1 MIMKKLTIIIMI
13 LASILACNKNEEEFN
28 PKTIKQIS
36 DLYPPYLRPLSEL
49 RLALSKTVANGL
61 NDSKFREYIQKT
73 SKANTTRGFNE
84 ILLEVHKKDIVKD
97 NLSLEDFL
105 KTHVPSDAK
114 ETFGDSLFYF
124 LYRDDPCV
132 VIKIPDI
139 FYDYNWDIHKI
150 IPMVYAGV
158 PSEVLNPPYY
168 AFHASGYQ
176 EEFIDTWNPTHFY
189 ITVKLSEDYSL
200 YDINTWDNEKNI
212 SLYEVLPQAF
222 EGGCWEIL
230 EEKIAKSGIDY
241 SNDPKRKYIHR
252 FKAFEIWREHCSY
265 KGPLLMNN
273 HCGKPNLRDCVGPG
287 ESKLILKSIKMK
299 KEIMF
304 ILINN
309 KFGDSFNW
317 YCNFFDEN
325 TGEYLLTCVPAIR
338 YSSFNL
344 RGVVLKEKFIT
355 KDFECIGKAT
365 IPFMDIEYFKNNSSD
380 SIEIGMEV
388 IPSFNTG
395 YKVYSTWYLTY
406 EDLVYPRTFFP
417 SIQLNGTVLAPE
429 STSDISYSGSAPF
442 VIELDGSDIGF
453 VY

>member
-1 MIMKKLTIIIMI
+1 MIMKKLTIIII
-13 LASILACNKNEEEFN
+13 LLASILACNKNEEEFN

-105 KTHVPSDAK
+105 KGHVPSDAK
-114 ETFGDSLFYF
+114 EIFGDSLFYF
-124 LYRDDPCV
+124 LHKDDPCV

-150 IPMVYAGV
+150 SPMVYAGV
-158 PSEVLNPPYY
+158 PSEILNPPYY

-212 SLYEVLPQAF
+212 NLYEVLPQAF

-230 EEKIAKSGIDY
+230 EEKIAISGIDY
-241 SNDPKRKYIHR
+241 GNDPKRKYIHR
-252 FKAFEIWREHCSY
+252 FKAFEIWREHCAY

-273 HCGKPNLRDCVGPG
+273 PCGKPNLRDCVGPD
-287 ESKLILKSIKMK
+287 ESRLILKSFKIHN
-299 KEIMF
+299 EIQF
-304 ILINN
+304 KFVNN
-309 KFGDSFNW
+309 KFGDSFFW
-317 YCNFFDEN
+317 YCNFINSLTGKN
-325 TGEYLLTCVPAIR
+325 TLTCLPAVR
-338 YSSFNL
+338 YISFNTRKVIL
-344 RGVVLKEKFIT
+344 QEQFIS
-355 KDFECIGKAT
+355 KDFECIGNVLIPSMQIDFVRNEQLNT
-365 IPFMDIEYFKNNSSD
+365 ID
-380 SIEIGMEV
+380 IGMEV
-388 IPSFNTG
+388 VSSFNERN
-395 YKVYSTWYLTY
+395 KVFSTWYCSF
-406 EDLVYPRTFFP
+406 EDLVKKPIISYIP
-417 SIQLNGTVLAPE
+417 SQMNASIYQPE
-429 STSDISYSGSAPF
+429 QRDIIGYSENPPIVVSLDSDIY
-442 VIELDGSDIGF
+442 F